1 MTPEEST
8 LPYLLAAD
16 AVLMLHALFTA
27 FVVFGLVLILV
38 GKALRWAWVLNPW
51 FRLAHLL
58 SIGVVMVQSWFGVIC
73 PLTTLEMALRARAG
87 DAVYTGLF
95 LAHWIEQI
103 LYYRAPPWAFA
114 VAYTLFAAA
123 VVGSWYWVRPR
134 PFRMIANRMSEP

>member
-1 MTPEEST
+1 MTQQEST

-103 LYYRAPPWAFA
+103 LYYRAPPWVFA

-134 PFRMIANRMSEP
+134 PFRTIVNRMSQP

>member
-1 MTPEEST
+1 MTQPEST

-134 PFRMIANRMSEP
+134 PFRMIASRMSQP

>member
-1 MTPEEST
+1 MTQEEST

-134 PFRMIANRMSEP
+134 PFRTIASRMSQP

>member
-1 MTPEEST
+1 MTQPEST

-38 GKALRWAWVLNPW
+38 GKTLRWAWVLNPW

-103 LYYRAPPWAFA
+103 LYYRAPPWVFA

-134 PFRMIANRMSEP
+134 PFRMIANRMSQP

>member
-1 MTPEEST
+1 
-8 LPYLLAAD
+8 
-16 AVLMLHALFTA
+16 MLHALFTA

-103 LYYRAPPWAFA
+103 LYYRAPPWVFA

-134 PFRMIANRMSEP
+134 PFRMIASRMSQR